1 MLNSGMPNLSCEDVQ
16 YVHDALLPGA
26 TETEATSAFTR
37 SVTCDITCSYECI
50 VTCNITCSYECIVTC
65 DITCSYECIVTFKYL
80 YRCIETSLGSKATQ
94 INFIIHSLA
103 QMKFSSDSN
112 LSNGLLSFCPTSY
125 S

>member
-37 SVTCDITCSYECI
+37 SVTY
-50 VTCNITCSYECIVTC
+50 

-103 QMKFSSDSN
+103 QMKFSSESN